1 MQKCKVNNIPVSF
14 QSMEHY
20 LWSFIF
26 PLLEETRA
34 ELSSSMETVA
44 RAPFAEAISIE
55 KCKPY
60 NRLHYNVKVD
70 SYRNRSNGHG
80 NEPYRTLPGDVFI
93 LLDSR
98 PENIHDLSHLGSNWT
113 VCWVN
118 KFTDNDNS
126 QNENGNSF
134 KVRASRDISGVK
146 HGMQKSIFTVFL
158 INITTRQNMEI
169 IELIQNMDMIRKFCT
184 LIPWSRKFVVNVL
197 YIVMRFWLQNLIH
210 DYPLP

>member
-1 MQKCKVNNIPVSF
+1 MVAFENVIVPKGCLNILLVNNIPVSF

-26 PLLEETRA
+26 PLLEETRS

-158 INITTRQNMEI
+158 INITTQDRI
-169 IELIQNMDMIRKFCT
+169 WKSL
-184 LIPWSRKFVVNVL
+184 
-197 YIVMRFWLQNLIH
+197 NLSKTWI
-210 DYPLP
+210 